1 MVASPAVV
9 ASEDQESTGA
19 ISVEGL
25 NLFYRDH
32 QALRDISLKVPGY
45 RVTSL
50 IGPSGCGK
58 SSFLR
63 CLNRMNDL
71 IPTARVQGSVI
82 VDGIDAYA
90 RGVDLMKL
98 RRRVGMVFQRP
109 NPFPMTIFENV
120 AIALRL
126 HYGMKRAKLEEFAQ
140 AALEQAGL
148 WHEVKD
154 VWRRKSALELSGGQQ
169 QRLCIARSLAVRPK
183 ILLMDEP
190 CSALDPASSAVVEQL
205 IQRLVHSHT
214 IVMVTHNLQQARR
227 VSDEVVMFLDGRL
240 VERGAAGEVFGNPRT
255 AEMRDYVAGIFG

>member
-1 MVASPAVV
+1 
-9 ASEDQESTGA
+9 
-19 ISVEGL
+19 
-25 NLFYRDH
+25 
-32 QALRDISLKVPGY
+32 
-45 RVTSL
+45 
-50 IGPSGCGK
+50 
-58 SSFLR
+58 
-63 CLNRMNDL
+63 
-71 IPTARVQGSVI
+71 
-82 VDGIDAYA
+82 
-90 RGVDLMKL
+90 
-98 RRRVGMVFQRP
+98 MVFQRP

-140 AALEQAGL
+140 AALEEAGL